1 MVDQI
6 NQNIVEQQ
14 IMTVDDVSD
23 EEKNHIKQET
33 IFAGPNILK
42 LQDTKYCKF
51 VGFVDPIKRKEL
63 LSNSKCLIA
72 PSLFI
77 EPCNWTV
84 IEAQFS
90 GTPTVTTDFG
100 GFTETVIQNKTG
112 YRCFNVD
119 NLANAIKSI
128 KNISPSDCYLNALNK
143 YTIEKQCNDYEI
155 VFQNLIN

>member
-63 LSNSKCLIA
+63 LSNSKLRLALASDIACASAPAAFFLLSMVLISSSDI
-72 PSLFI
+72 PRISF
-77 EPCNWTV
+77 
-84 IEAQFS
+84 
-90 GTPTVTTDFG
+90 
-100 GFTETVIQNKTG
+100 
-112 YRCFNVD
+112 
-119 NLANAIKSI
+119 LA
-128 KNISPSDCYLNALNK
+128 
-143 YTIEKQCNDYEI
+143 
-155 VFQNLIN
+155 